1 MTRRTKIIATI
12 GPVSETETVLRE
24 MIRAGMDVARLGLA
38 HGSIEEA
45 MDRLKMI
52 RSIAKEENKNVGILV
67 DLPGPKIRLASFGD
81 SPVLLAEDSEIKV
94 QVGNS
99 SSNSQVIQ
107 VDYEDLFDDVELG
120 DRLIVGDGRG
130 VIQVE
135 ERHDTHLDA
144 RVIHGGVMSGR
155 PGLYIPASRL
165 SISAPTEW
173 DLQALER
180 FLEMD
185 VDMVAL
191 SFVRSASD
199 LAKLSLD
206 PHPTGPLVVAK
217 IETRDAVESL
227 TEIIEASGAVMVARG
242 DLGNEWPIQELPILQ
257 KEIIRKCIA
266 LGRPA
271 ITATQM
277 LESMIIAPDPTRA
290 EVSDVANAVW
300 DGTSAL
306 MLSGETAVGADP
318 VNALENMSRIAE
330 RADEVFDHR
339 SWGEGLS
346 EMRLTDSDDPN
357 TSVTDAMTQATY
369 RAVTELG
376 LETILCISGTGFTVR
391 SMARFRPT
399 ARIIG
404 LTSNARTVGQL
415 SLSWGT
421 ESIHLEEGG
430 DVESRINAALHMVR
444 DRAGLKAGEFVAVLA
459 GTNANAR
466 ATNVLRIEQIPHA

>member
-1 MTRRTKIIATI
+1 MC
-12 GPVSETETVLRE
+12 
-24 MIRAGMDVARLGLA
+24 IR
-38 HGSIEEA
+38 
-45 MDRLKMI
+45 
-52 RSIAKEENKNVGILV
+52 
-67 DLPGPKIRLASFGD
+67 D
-81 SPVLLAEDSEIKV
+81 S
-94 QVGNS
+94 
-99 SSNSQVIQ
+99 
-107 VDYEDLFDDVELG
+107 
-120 DRLIVGDGRG
+120 
-130 VIQVE
+130 
-135 ERHDTHLDA
+135 
-144 RVIHGGVMSGR
+144 
-155 PGLYIPASRL
+155 YIPASRL

-180 FLEMD
+180 FTEMD

-206 PHPTGPLVVAK
+206 PHPSGPLVVAK
-217 IETRDAVESL
+217 IETRDAVEDL

-242 DLGNEWPIQELPILQ
+242 DLGNEWPIEELPILQ

-318 VNALENMSRIAE
+318 VNALETMARIAE
-330 RADEVFDHR
+330 RADDVFDHR
-339 SWGEGLS
+339 SWGEELS
-346 EMRLTDSDDPN
+346 EMRLTDADDPN

-376 LETILCISGTGFTVR
+376 VETILCISGTGFTVR

-444 DRAGLKAGEFVAVLA
+444 DRAGLKAGELVAVLA

>member
-12 GPVSETETVLRE
+12 GPASESETVLRG
-24 MIRAGMDVARLGLA
+24 MIRGGMDVARLGLA
-38 HGSIEEA
+38 HGTIEDA
-45 MDRLKMI
+45 IGRLKMI
-52 RSIAKEENKNVGILV
+52 RNIAKEENKTVGILV

-81 SPVLLAEDSEIKV
+81 SPILLAEDSEIKV

-99 SSNSQVIQ
+99 SSDDQVIQ
-107 VDYEDLFDDVELG
+107 VDYKNLFDDVELG

-135 ERHDTHLDA
+135 EKHDTHLDA

-217 IETRDAVESL
+217 IETRDAVEDL

-266 LGRPA
+266 FGRPA

-318 VNALENMSRIAE
+318 VNALETMSRVAE

-339 SWGEGLS
+339 SWGEELPK
-346 EMRLTDSDDPN
+346 MRLTDTDDPN

-376 LETILCISGTGFTVR
+376 VETILCISGTGFTVR

-404 LTSNARTVGQL
+404 LTSNTRTVGQL

-421 ESIHLEEGG
+421 ESMHLKEGG

-444 DRAGLKAGEFVAVLA
+444 DRAGLKAGELVAVLA

>member
-1 MTRRTKIIATI
+1 MPRRTKIIATI
-12 GPVSETETVLRE
+12 GPATESETVLRG
-24 MIRAGMDVARLGLA
+24 MVQAGMDVARLGLA
-38 HGSIEEA
+38 HGSIEDAIE
-45 MDRLKMI
+45 RLKLI
-52 RSIAKEENKNVGILV
+52 RSIAKEEDRNVGVLV

-81 SPVLLAEDSEIKV
+81 SPVLLSEDSEIKV
-94 QVGNS
+94 QIGNS
-99 SSNSQVIQ
+99 SSDSQVIQ
-107 VDYEDLFDDVELG
+107 VDYENLFNDVELG

-130 VIQVE
+130 VIRVE
-135 ERHDTHLDA
+135 EKHDTHLDA

-165 SISAPTEW
+165 SISAPTDW

-191 SFVRSASD
+191 SFVRAASD

-206 PHPTGPLVVAK
+206 PHPNGPLVVAK
-217 IETRDAVESL
+217 IETRDAVEDL

-318 VNALENMSRIAE
+318 VNALETMSRVAE
-330 RADEVFDHR
+330 RADDVFDHR
-339 SWGEGLS
+339 TWGEELS
-346 EMRLTDSDDPN
+346 EMRLTDTDDPN

-376 LETILCISGTGFTVR
+376 VKTILCISGTGFTVR

-404 LTSNARTVGQL
+404 LTSNVRTVGQL

-421 ESIHLEEGG
+421 ESIHLQEGG
-430 DVESRINAALHMVR
+430 DVESRITAALHMVR
-444 DRAGLKAGEFVAVLA
+444 DRAGLKAGELVAVLA

-466 ATNVLRIEQIPHA
+466 ATNVLRVEQVPHA

>member
-12 GPVSETETVLRE
+12 GPASESETVLRG
-24 MIRAGMDVARLGLA
+24 MIRGGMDVARLGLA
-38 HGSIEEA
+38 HGSIEDA
-45 MDRLKMI
+45 IGRLKMI
-52 RSIAKEENKNVGILV
+52 RNIAKEENKTVGILV

-81 SPVLLAEDSEIKV
+81 SPILLAEDSEIKV

-99 SSNSQVIQ
+99 SSDDQVIQ
-107 VDYEDLFDDVELG
+107 VDYENLFNDVELG

-135 ERHDTHLDA
+135 EKHDTYLDA

-217 IETRDAVESL
+217 IETRDAVEDL
-227 TEIIEASGAVMVARG
+227 AEIIEASGAVMVARG

-266 LGRPA
+266 FGRPA

-318 VNALENMSRIAE
+318 VNALVTMSRVAE

-339 SWGEGLS
+339 SWGEELA
-346 EMRLTDSDDPN
+346 EMRLTDADDPN

-376 LETILCISGTGFTVR
+376 VETILCISGTGFTVR

-404 LTSNARTVGQL
+404 LTSNTRTVGQL

-421 ESIHLEEGG
+421 ESMHLEEGG

-444 DRAGLKAGEFVAVLA
+444 DRAGLKAGELVAVLA

-466 ATNVLRIEQIPHA
+466 ATNVLRIEQIPDA

>member
-1 MTRRTKIIATI
+1 MPRRTKIIATI
-12 GPVSETETVLRE
+12 GPASESETVLRG
-24 MIRAGMDVARLGLA
+24 MVRAGMDVARLGLA

-45 MDRLKMI
+45 IERLKLI
-52 RSIAKEENKNVGILV
+52 RSIAKEEDRNVGVLV

-81 SPVLLAEDSEIKV
+81 SPVLLSEDSEIKV
-94 QVGNS
+94 QIGNS
-99 SSNSQVIQ
+99 SSDSQVIQ
-107 VDYEDLFDDVELG
+107 VDYENLFNDVELG

-130 VIQVE
+130 VIRVE
-135 ERHDTHLDA
+135 EKHDTHLDA

-165 SISAPTEW
+165 SISAPTDW

-191 SFVRSASD
+191 SFVRAASD
-199 LAKLSLD
+199 LDKLSLD
-206 PHPTGPLVVAK
+206 PHPNGPLVVAK
-217 IETRDAVESL
+217 IETRDAVEDLS
-227 TEIIEASGAVMVARG
+227 EIIEASGAVMVARG

-318 VNALENMSRIAE
+318 VNALETMSRVAE
-330 RADEVFDHR
+330 RADDVFDHR
-339 SWGEGLS
+339 SWGEELS
-346 EMRLTDSDDPN
+346 EMRLADTDDPN
-357 TSVTDAMTQATY
+357 TFVTDAMTQATY

-376 LETILCISGTGFTVR
+376 VETILCISGTGFTVR

-404 LTSNARTVGQL
+404 LTSNVRTVGQL

-421 ESIHLEEGG
+421 ESIHLQEGG
-430 DVESRINAALHMVR
+430 DVESRITAALHMVR
-444 DRAGLKAGEFVAVLA
+444 DRAGLKAGELVAVLA

-466 ATNVLRIEQIPHA
+466 ATNVLRVEQVPHA

>member
-1 MTRRTKIIATI
+1 MSRRTKIIATI
-12 GPVSETETVLRE
+12 GPASDSEKVLRE

-38 HGSIEEA
+38 HGSIEDA
-45 MDRLKMI
+45 LSRLKMI
-52 RSIAKEENKNVGILV
+52 RNIAEEENKTVGILV

-81 SPVLLAEDSEIKV
+81 SPVLLSEDSEIKV
-94 QVGNS
+94 QIGNS
-99 SSNSQVIQ
+99 SSDSQVSQ
-107 VDYEDLFDDVELG
+107 VDYENLFDDVELG

-135 ERHDTHLDA
+135 ERHDTYLGA
-144 RVIHGGVMSGR
+144 RVIHGGVMCGR

-165 SISAPTEW
+165 SISAPTDW

-180 FLEMD
+180 FLD
-185 VDMVAL
+185 VNVDMVAL

-206 PHPTGPLVVAK
+206 PHPHGPLVVAK
-217 IETRDAVESL
+217 IETRDAVEDLS
-227 TEIIEASGAVMVARG
+227 EIIEASGAVMVARG

-266 LGRPA
+266 FGRPA

-318 VNALENMSRIAE
+318 VNALETMSRVAE
-330 RADEVFDHR
+330 RADDVFDHR
-339 SWGEGLS
+339 SWGEELS
-346 EMRLTDSDDPN
+346 EMRMTDTDDPN

-376 LETILCISGTGFTVR
+376 VETILCISGTGFTVR

-404 LTSNARTVGQL
+404 LTSETRTVGQL

-421 ESIHLEEGG
+421 ESMHLKEGG
-430 DVESRINAALHMVR
+430 DIESRINAALRMVR
-444 DRAGLKAGEFVAVLA
+444 DEVGLKAGQLVAVLA
-459 GTNANAR
+459 GTNADAR
-466 ATNVLRIEQIPHA
+466 ATNVLRIEQIPHG

>member
-52 RSIAKEENKNVGILV
+52 RSIAKEENKTVGILV

-107 VDYEDLFDDVELG
+107 VDYEDLFNDVELG